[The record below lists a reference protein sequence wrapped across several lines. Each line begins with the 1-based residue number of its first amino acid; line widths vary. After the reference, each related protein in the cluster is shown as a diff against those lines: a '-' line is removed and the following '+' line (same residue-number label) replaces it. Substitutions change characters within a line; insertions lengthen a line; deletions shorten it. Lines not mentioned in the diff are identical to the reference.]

1 MFRSVLWRVVS
12 LTTTHSCTEGGLG
25 DELARQYHAKGDTL
39 MAVHPR
45 SPSLMISFPEFRV
58 FATSRKLESMEGL
71 RDLGIETFILDV
83 TKAGNIAE
91 LRKHIEELTGGTL
104 NILVNNAYV
113 PCLHRKSYYPQ
124 ESLALIEAYVS

>member
-1 MFRSVLWRVVS
+1 M
-12 LTTTHSCTEGGLG
+12 T
-25 DELARQYHAKGDTL
+25 
-39 MAVHPR
+39 
-45 SPSLMISFPEFRV
+45 SFLEFRV

-113 PCLHRKSYYPQ
+113 PCLHCQSYYPN
-124 ESLALIEAYVS
+124 ESRFVRGIRELHSVADIVAASNKLLHT